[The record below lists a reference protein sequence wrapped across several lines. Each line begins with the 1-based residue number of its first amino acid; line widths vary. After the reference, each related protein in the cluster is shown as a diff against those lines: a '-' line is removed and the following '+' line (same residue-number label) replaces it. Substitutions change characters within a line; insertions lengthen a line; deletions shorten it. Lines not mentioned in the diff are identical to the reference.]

1 MIRSKTIVV
10 LESNEALLSEW
21 KKALAGHEGWDLAYM
36 GEDGEEGL
44 RQICLLKPDLVISGA
59 SLKGTDIFDVLRT
72 IRREGLRTKTIVTGM
87 PSDTMMGKA
96 IDEGAYRY
104 LVRPFSEEDAIA
116 SVENALNGC
125 EDFITRRE
133 HLKAV
138 HGRIGNVLIA
148 MHIPPHLK
156 GYTYMCDL
164 LVSAVE
170 RRSVINQ
177 IVEMY
182 KTLGKRYETKWK
194 NVDRALRHVIEVA
207 WKRRL
212 KDSIKEIFSASAC
225 CWEEKPPVKE
235 FVAFVSDNLAFE
247 NIA

>member
-1 MIRSKTIVV
+1 MKAGTLRTWGKTV
-10 LESNEALLSEW
+10 
-21 KKALAGHEGWDLAYM
+21 KKACG
-36 GEDGEEGL
+36 
-44 RQICLLKPDLVISGA
+44 RFCLLKPDLVISGA
-59 SLKGTDIFDVLRT
+59 SLKGNKLTFLDVLRT

-170 RRSVINQ
+170 
-177 IVEMY
+177 
-182 KTLGKRYETKWK
+182 K
-194 NVDRALRHVIEVA
+194 
-207 WKRRL
+207 
-212 KDSIKEIFSASAC
+212 
-225 CWEEKPPVKE
+225 
-235 FVAFVSDNLAFE
+235 AFR
-247 NIA
+247 

>member
-1 MIRSKTIVV
+1 
-10 LESNEALLSEW
+10 
-21 KKALAGHEGWDLAYM
+21 
-36 GEDGEEGL
+36 
-44 RQICLLKPDLVISGA
+44 
-59 SLKGTDIFDVLRT
+59 
-72 IRREGLRTKTIVTGM
+72 M

-133 HLKAV
+133 YLKAV

-207 WKRRL
+207 WKRGL